1 MRFKNFSK
9 ELIVVKLSPKEW
21 VYQKMPELGSIVMA
35 EFKLVEPG
43 QVTNEFDPDDPNVQL
58 MLKAHP
64 ELRPIVV
71 PSVWERLRQPA
82 L

>member
-1 MRFKNFSK
+1 MRFKNFSRTDLVIPWTTTNWTWGDPVSGRIGI
-9 ELIVVKLSPKEW
+9 EQRIIVEA
-21 VYQKMPELGSIVMA
+21 GD
-35 EFKLVEPG
+35 
-43 QVTNEFDPDDPNVQL
+43 VTTDFDPEDPVVQL

-71 PSVWERLRQPA
+71 PSVWERLRQPS